1 MACEICLKNR
11 KTVYVRNYPTETG
24 KLMCINCIVD
34 KVEYALI

>member
-34 KVEYALI
+34 KVEYAVI